1 MIEKVKKLFG
11 GIDLSFKKLIIFAI
25 IAGVYTGVMAMLPI
39 AKDTSFADITI
50 SFVVTWIK

>member
-1 MIEKVKKLFG
+1 MLEKVKKLFG

-25 IAGVYTGVMAMLPI
+25 IAGVYTGVMAMIPI

-50 SFVVTWIK
+50 SFEV